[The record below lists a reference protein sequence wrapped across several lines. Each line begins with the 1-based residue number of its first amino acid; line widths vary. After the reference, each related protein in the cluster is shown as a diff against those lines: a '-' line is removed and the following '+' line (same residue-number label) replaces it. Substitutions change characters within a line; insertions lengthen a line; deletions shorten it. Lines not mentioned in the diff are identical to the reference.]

1 MTHIVLLGD
10 SVFDNGPYVPT
21 GEDVSAQVERRLPP
35 EWRVTLLA
43 RDGEVLGGVP
53 EQVSRVPPTATHLF
67 VSAGGNDALGQ
78 TGVFGER
85 VGTVAEALGRLSEIR
100 REFARR
106 YAAMLDQVLTLGR
119 PTGLCTIYD
128 VRFPDPVF
136 RELAVTALALLNDII
151 TREAGRRGLPLLDLR
166 TLFDEDADFANP
178 IEPSAQGGRKLALA
192 ILDAVRQQPTSP
204 SRSWIIARS
213 RTE

>member
-1 MTHIVLLGD
+1 MV
-10 SVFDNGPYVPT
+10 
-21 GEDVSAQVERRLPP
+21 
-35 EWRVTLLA
+35 
-43 RDGEVLGGVP
+43 
-53 EQVSRVPPTATHLF
+53 
-67 VSAGGNDALGQ
+67 
-78 TGVFGER
+78 
-85 VGTVAEALGRLSEIR
+85 
-100 REFARR
+100 
-106 YAAMLDQVLTLGR
+106 DQVLTLGR